1 MKVARFPKQG
11 EGSDSVYKPNP
22 HGARYFLAYSTD
34 PLLLKFSGLLNAR
47 SHGSR
52 SSSPLILFR
61 LPIRVKHL
69 SWIESTASGYP
80 YKPLEPAHLSSG
92 NDRAINSLILD

>member
-34 PLLLKFSGLLNAR
+34 PLLLK
-47 SHGSR
+47 
-52 SSSPLILFR
+52 IL
-61 LPIRVKHL
+61 
-69 SWIESTASGYP
+69 
-80 YKPLEPAHLSSG
+80 
-92 NDRAINSLILD
+92 RAIKR